1 MSWLPIP
8 VVHAG
13 VYRVALVELDQV
25 GQPRPPSPPLN
36 SRVSQGSSPLL
47 FRDRIN
53 LRAMLAWVYGCGR
66 RDGSVHTPAH
76 NLTSAIAIAP
86 SHYILQMS
94 SFALSRKASQAPVQK
109 VTNRIVSLLPRGNLP
124 SPHKLLLTPFSWHYS
139 RTGIQVAHR
148 QGVRG
153 DGGQLPARQRQARV
167 PERLPARWVEMPQCL
182 TTARALLFWTGGS
195 RPGHGICLGF

>member
-109 VTNRIVSLLPRGNLP
+109 VTNRIASLLPRGK
-124 SPHKLLLTPFSWHYS
+124 SATTPQAASDAVRLALF
-139 RTGIQVAHR
+139 AHR
-148 QGVRG
+148 HPGRAPSRCPRRWRPTTC
-153 DGGQLPARQRQARV
+153 PAA
-167 PERLPARWVEMPQCL
+167 
-182 TTARALLFWTGGS
+182 
-195 RPGHGICLGF
+195 PGPST